1 MRKSQMISERIMA
14 DLREGV
20 FGQEGRLP
28 PEVQLARRYET
39 SRSTVR
45 EALSLLSH
53 ENLVDR
59 RRKRGTHAT
68 IPSHRNK
75 RVLLA
80 LNNIQSVRTGDDYYY
95 NRLYQGIREELGETY
110 DLEFVFKKS
119 LGESPSLAAAVGGV
133 IFPLAEAREAEVVMR
148 LAAGKVPVVA
158 VNSSPRV
165 EEVDSVCH
173 DHLSAGV
180 LATRH
185 LAEAGCRRI
194 AFVGLP
200 EHRLSAWERYKG
212 YRSVLLQRDLE
223 IDPSLHLI
231 VDDYFETCG
240 YEAGQRL
247 LRMPHLPDGVCVV
260 SDYLLVGLMRAL
272 LEAGME
278 VPEQIRCIGY
288 GDYPI
293 GRFYHPT
300 LSTIRTDIV
309 ACGRQAAAL
318 LKRRMGAGADDPV
331 TRLEIPVEL
340 LPRES
345 TAVRGRTVV
354 RRDAV

>member
-1 MRKSQMISERIMA
+1 MSKSQFVSERIMA
-14 DLREGV
+14 DLREGT

-45 EALSLLSH
+45 EALSLLSY
-53 ENLVDR
+53 ENLIDR

-68 IPSHRNK
+68 ISPNRNK

-80 LNNIQSVRTGDDYYY
+80 LHNIQSVRSGDDYYY
-95 NRLYQGIREELGETY
+95 NRLFQGIREELGQDY
-110 DLEFVFKKS
+110 DLDFVFKKS
-119 LGESPSLAAAVGGV
+119 LLESPPSAAVGGV

-148 LAAGKVPVVA
+148 LAEGRVRLVA

-180 LATRH
+180 LAARH

-223 IDPSLHLI
+223 VDPSLHLI
-231 VDDYFETCG
+231 VDDYGETHG
-240 YEAGQRL
+240 YEAGRRI
-247 LRMPHLPDGVCVV
+247 LRMPRLPEGVCVA

-272 LEAGME
+272 LEAGVE
-278 VPEQIRCIGY
+278 VPGQIRCIGY

-293 GRFYHPT
+293 ARFYHPT
-300 LSTIRTDIV
+300 LSTIRVDAV

-318 LKRRMGAGADDPV
+318 LKRRMEAGGDDPV
-331 TRLEIPVEL
+331 QRIEIPVEL
-340 LPRES
+340 SVRES
-345 TAVRGRTVV
+345 TAVRGSAIP